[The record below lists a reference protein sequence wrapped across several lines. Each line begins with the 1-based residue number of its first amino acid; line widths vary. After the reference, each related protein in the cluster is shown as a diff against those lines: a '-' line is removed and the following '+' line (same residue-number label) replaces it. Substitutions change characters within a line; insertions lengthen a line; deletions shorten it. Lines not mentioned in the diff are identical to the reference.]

1 MTLEDWANVATVVAG
16 MGAIIAAAIAV
27 VAIIQARRLQDEKS
41 QPYVV
46 AVMESNPH
54 MPEMLE
60 LAFRNLGETAAHDVE
75 VSIDP
80 APQRAPWNG
89 GDELKDLQL
98 PEVMPVLVPGQEW
111 RTTWDSARF
120 RHDAELPSRH
130 TATISYTGL
139 GGKQLS
145 EDYVLD
151 WDHLYHRHYL
161 ETKTIHH
168 LAKDMREIRNLL
180 SKAITPRGL
189 KGQITIRLDQEPDK

>member
-60 LAFRNLGETAAHDVE
+60 LAFRNVGETAAHDVE

-80 APQRAPWNG
+80 APPQPMPAKASCSSIWRSRRAS
-89 GDELKDLQL
+89 E
-98 PEVMPVLVPGQEW
+98 
-111 RTTWDSARF
+111 AR
-120 RHDAELPSRH
+120 
-130 TATISYTGL
+130 
-139 GGKQLS
+139 
-145 EDYVLD
+145 
-151 WDHLYHRHYL
+151 
-161 ETKTIHH
+161 
-168 LAKDMREIRNLL
+168 
-180 SKAITPRGL
+180 
-189 KGQITIRLDQEPDK
+189 

>member
-60 LAFRNLGETAAHDVE
+60 LAFRNVGETAAHDVE

-139 GGKQLS
+139 G
-145 EDYVLD
+145 V
-151 WDHLYHRHYL
+151 
-161 ETKTIHH
+161 
-168 LAKDMREIRNLL
+168 
-180 SKAITPRGL
+180 RGSAGRSGSSGRSSVPTVAGPGL
-189 KGQITIRLDQEPDK
+189 